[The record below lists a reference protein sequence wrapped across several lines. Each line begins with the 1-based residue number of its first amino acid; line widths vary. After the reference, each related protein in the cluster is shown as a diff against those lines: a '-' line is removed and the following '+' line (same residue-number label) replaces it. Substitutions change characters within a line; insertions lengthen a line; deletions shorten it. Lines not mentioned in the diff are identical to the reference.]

1 MRRRVG
7 QLTRTAI
14 LGALAAAVLAGGAPA
29 TATAQLDLERCRKV
43 HPEARCGTVAVPLE
57 RGNPASRQLRVSF
70 AVLRH
75 TDRKKKART
84 PVFVILGGPGFAPS
98 SEPDNPLFFFERA
111 RRRHDLVLV
120 DYRGEGR
127 SEAINCRPL
136 QRIET
141 SDASALQRAVGAC
154 GTQLGASA
162 DDYSAADVADDIE
175 AVRAALGYPKI
186 NFYGQSYGTI
196 HAQAYALRHGSHLRS
211 LILDGA
217 FTPLSFDTAE
227 QAGADIAAAGA
238 RIVALVCRRSPSCA
252 RDNRHPAKALARL
265 AEHLR
270 SRPFTGVGRDAEGRR
285 KRVRM
290 DEVMLARI
298 AVQDDFATSKG
309 ELMAAFTALRRGDR
323 KPLLRLAANTGP
335 FYSFEEDHK
344 VESAGLNAASCVDF
358 PTPWDVNAPLDVRR
372 AQSASALSALP
383 DSTFG
388 PFSVP
393 GWVRFWSPSQFCI
406 EWPAP
411 TDLEPVFVPGVR
423 FPDVPTLVLAAEL
436 DLSTTVANGRVVAD
450 LFPRSRFIL
459 LRNGGHTPGFF
470 SECSPPLY
478 VRFINTLK
486 TGDTSC
492 VERGDADRP
501 AIGRFPRRARGAR
514 PAKRRPSGAD
524 RSRRID
530 RRVAAVAWLTLQDA
544 LRLNGIVPKETV
556 RGVGL
561 RGGRFVGVFDPDSAV
576 VTVDL
581 NGARFT
587 RDVAIDGRARLDFA
601 QGSVVG
607 ARVTVD
613 GPAGADGR
621 LRLSGNWFNPDARVI
636 RIRGRLGGRRV
647 AAVVPAG

>member
-1 MRRRVG
+1 MRRRAR
-7 QLTRTAI
+7 QLTRAAI
-14 LGALAAAVLAGGAPA
+14 LGGLGAAVLAGGAPA
-29 TATAQLDLERCRKV
+29 TASAQLDLERCRKV

-57 RGNPASRQLRVSF
+57 RGNPASRQLRVRF

-75 TDRKKKART
+75 TDRKKKPRT

-111 RRRHDLVLV
+111 RPRHDLVLV

-154 GTQLGASA
+154 GTQLGANA
-162 DDYSAADVADDIE
+162 DDYSAADVADDID
-175 AVRAALGYPKI
+175 AVRAALGYPQI

-196 HAQAYALRHGSHLRS
+196 HAQAYALRHGAHLRS

-217 FTPLSFDTAE
+217 FSPLSFDTAE
-227 QAGADIAAAGA
+227 QAGAGIAAASA
-238 RIVALVCRRSPSCA
+238 RGVALVCRRSPSCA
-252 RDNRHPAKALARL
+252 RDNRKPARALARL
-265 AEHLR
+265 ADRLR
-270 SRPFTGVGRDAEGRR
+270 SRPFTGIGRDAEGRR

-298 AVQDDFATSKG
+298 AVQEDFGVSAG
-309 ELMAAFTALRRGDR
+309 ELLAASRALRRGDR
-323 KPLLRLAANTGP
+323 RPLLRLAAFTGP
-335 FYSFEEDHK
+335 DYEFEEDYK
-344 VESAGLNAASCVDF
+344 AESAGMNAASCVDF
-358 PTPWDVNAPLDVRR
+358 PTPWDVSTPLDVRR
-372 AQSASALSALP
+372 AQSTATLSALP
-383 DSTFG
+383 ESTFG

-393 GWVRFWSPSQFCI
+393 GWLEFWGPEYCI

-411 TDLEPVFVPGVR
+411 TDLEPVFVPGVA

-436 DLSTTVANGRVVAD
+436 DLSTTEADGRFVAG
-450 LFPRSRFIL
+450 LFPRSRFVL

-470 SECSPPLY
+470 SQECSPPLY

-492 VERGDADRP
+492 VEQGDADRP
-501 AIGRFPRRARGAR
+501 AIGRFPLRARGAH
-514 PAKRRPSGAD
+514 PAKRRPAGAD
-524 RSRRID
+524 HSRRID
-530 RRVAAVAWLTLQDA
+530 RRVAAVAWLTVQDA

-561 RGGRFVGVFDPDSAV
+561 RGGRFVGVFHPESVV

-581 NGARFT
+581 KGARFT

-601 QGSVVG
+601 HGSVVG
-607 ARVTVD
+607 ARVRVD

>member
-1 MRRRVG
+1 MRRRAG
-7 QLTRTAI
+7 RLTRTAI
-14 LGALAAAVLAGGAPA
+14 LGGVAAAVLAGGAPA
-29 TATAQLDLERCRKV
+29 TASAQLDLERCRKV

-75 TDRKKKART
+75 TDRKHKPRT

-127 SEAINCRPL
+127 SEAINCRRL

-141 SDASALQRAVGAC
+141 SNASALQRAVGAC
-154 GTQLGASA
+154 GTQLGAAA
-162 DDYSAADVADDIE
+162 DDYGAADVADDIE
-175 AVRAALGYPKI
+175 AVRAALGYPLI
-186 NFYGQSYGTI
+186 NFYGQSYGTL

-217 FTPLSFDTAE
+217 FSPLDAAG
-227 QAGADIAAAGA
+227 QAGAGLAAAGA
-238 RIVALVCRRSPSCA
+238 SSVALVCRRSPSCA
-252 RDNRHPAKALARL
+252 RDNRHPARALARL
-265 AEHLR
+265 AERLR
-270 SRPFTGVGRDAEGRR
+270 SRPFRGVGRDAEGRR
-285 KRVRM
+285 KRLRM
-290 DEVMLARI
+290 DEAMLVRI
-298 AVQDDFATSKG
+298 AVQEDLGTSAG
-309 ELMAAFTALRRGDR
+309 ELLAAFRALRHGDR
-323 KPLLRLAANTGP
+323 RPLLRLAAFTGP
-335 FYSFEEDHK
+335 HYSFEDDYK
-344 VESAGLNAASCVDF
+344 VESAGLSAAADCVDL
-358 PTPWDVNAPLDVRR
+358 PTLWDVTAPLDVRR
-372 AQSASALSALP
+372 AQSAASLSALP
-383 DSTFG
+383 DSTFS

-393 GWVRFWSPSQFCI
+393 GWVRFLSPDFCI

-423 FPDVPTLVLAAEL
+423 FPDVPTLVVAAEL
-436 DLSTTVANGRVVAD
+436 DLSTTEAAGRFVAG
-450 LFPRSRFIL
+450 LFPRSRFVL

-478 VRFINTLK
+478 VRFINTLT

-514 PAKRRPSGAD
+514 PARRRPSGAD
-524 RSRRID
+524 RSRKID
-530 RRVAAVAWLTLQDA
+530 RRVAAVAWLTVQDA

-561 RGGRFVGVFDPDSAV
+561 RGGGFVGVFHPESAV

-581 NGARFT
+581 KGARFT

-607 ARVTVD
+607 ARVRVD
-613 GPAGADGR
+613 GPAGADGH